1 MADLHD
7 LTMLEQAAAMRRREV
22 SPRELASHYL
32 DRIERHNEALGA
44 FVTVTPELAM
54 AQAEEAE
61 QALLGTPAEDLS
73 PLLGIPVGIKDLTN
87 VEGVRTTYGSVA
99 YADYT
104 PSFDDNVVALLKRA
118 GAVILGKT
126 NAPEFGCPC
135 YTEPDVAPPARTPW
149 DLSRSAG
156 GSSGGAGAAIA
167 AGLASVAQGSD
178 GGGSI
183 RIPASACGIVGLK
196 VSRGRVSG
204 GPINADVSGLSGNG
218 PMGRT
223 VADVAALLDVMAVPM
238 PGDPHWAPPLPPGE
252 TFLGHVSRE
261 PGKLRIGR
269 FCEPVITETQVH
281 HDCLAAY
288 EAASTLLQSLGHH
301 VEDIEPPFSRDLVP
315 AFERVWAVLA
325 LLMPVDPAEES
336 LLRPLTR
343 WLRERGRGVTGHDYA
358 MGLALMQNAAR
369 TSIMASV
376 GYDAVLT
383 PTLAA
388 PPAPIGS
395 LRNDDDPARDFDN
408 QKRFTPFTA
417 AYNVTGQPAISLP
430 LHWTDE
436 GLPIGVMLVGRPA
449 GEAALLS
456 LASQLEAAAQWSH
469 RHPAQ
474 W

>member
-22 SPRELASHYL
+22 SPRELVAHYL
-32 DRIERHNEALGA
+32 ERIDRHNEALGA
-44 FVTVTPELAM
+44 FVTVTPELAT
-54 AQAEEAE
+54 AQAEAAE
-61 QALLGTPAEDLS
+61 RMLRNTPDGELF
-73 PLLGIPVGIKDLTN
+73 PLLGIPIGIKDLTN
-87 VEGVRTTYGSVA
+87 VEGVRTTYGSMA

-104 PSFDDNVVALLKRA
+104 PSFDDNVVTLLKRA

-135 YTEPDVAPPARTPW
+135 YTEPDVAPAARTPW

-156 GSSGGAGAAIA
+156 GSSGGAGAAVA

-196 VSRGRVSG
+196 VSRGRISG

-218 PMGRT
+218 PMGRS

-238 PGDPHWAPPLPPGE
+238 PGDPHWAPPLTNGESFLDYASRDPG
-252 TFLGHVSRE
+252 R
-261 PGKLRIGR
+261 LRIGR
-269 FCEPVITETQVH
+269 FCEPVITETKVH
-281 HDCLAAY
+281 PDCLAAY
-288 EAASTLLQSLGHH
+288 DAATTLLEDLGHQ
-301 VEDIEPPFSRDLVP
+301 VEDISPPFSRDLVP
-315 AFERVWAVLA
+315 AFERVWEVLA
-325 LLMPVDPAEES
+325 LLMPVDPAEEAM
-336 LLRPLTR
+336 LRPLTR

-369 TSIMASV
+369 KSIMATAA
-376 GYDAVLT
+376 YDAVLT

-395 LRNDDDPARDFDN
+395 LRDDDDPARDFEN
-408 QKRFTPFTA
+408 QKRFTPYTA

-430 LHWTDE
+430 LHWTEE

-456 LASQLEAAAQWSH
+456 LASQIEGAAPWSH